1 MKKNMR
7 LAALLSAAVLLFA
20 GCGKKEENPSDN
32 VKLGE
37 YKGLTISKYDLSVT
51 DEDVNAKI
59 ASFLQDNA
67 KKTMVTDRAAE
78 EGDEV
83 VIDFEG
89 SVDGETSEGMT
100 GTDYTIESLCSG
112 GYIHGFEEGIV
123 GHKAGDEFVLDLQFP
138 DPYRQN
144 EELAGKPVTFK
155 MELKSIY
162 TWEVPEYND
171 ETVSAY
177 AGYNTTQEY
186 EEQLKSDIAEEKAQN
201 KDSSQK
207 NELWGKIVE
216 ASQIREYPQE
226 DVDSYVEDM
235 KNYYQQY
242 ATLYQMEYE
251 DFIKTY
257 TNFSTVSEAEEYMES
272 EAKNYVKQSLVMKEI
287 VKRENITIND
297 DEYLSYCNKN
307 MGQYGYE
314 TVEDFEAAYT
324 REGIEESI
332 YFEKMMDLLLSTAIE
347 E

>member
-1 MKKNMR
+1 MK
-7 LAALLSAAVLLFA
+7 
-20 GCGKKEENPSDN
+20 
-32 VKLGE
+32 
-37 YKGLTISKYDLSVT
+37 
-51 DEDVNAKI
+51 
-59 ASFLQDNA
+59 
-67 KKTMVTDRAAE
+67 
-78 EGDEV
+78 
-83 VIDFEG
+83 
-89 SVDGETSEGMT
+89 
-100 GTDYTIESLCSG
+100 
-112 GYIHGFEEGIV
+112 
-123 GHKAGDEFVLDLQFP
+123 
-138 DPYRQN
+138 
-144 EELAGKPVTFK
+144 
-155 MELKSIY
+155 LKSIY

-307 MGQYGYE
+307 MGKYGYE

-324 REGIEESI
+324 RAGIEESI